1 MCLNVIGKH
10 GRSPQQVPVMEAS
23 LPGDDL
29 FRAFDI

>member
-1 MCLNVIGKH
+1 MIGER
-10 GRSPQQVPVMEAS
+10 GGSPQQVPVMEVN